1 MRSKFIL
8 TREKI
13 AQMFE
18 RSRHSS
24 QSKTTWLMLLLLT
37 VFAWQ
42 CKKDDYKGETKGVCP
57 QVVSTIPGTDTTNVL
72 VRTKVTVLFN
82 EAMNPSTINT
92 TTFSLVKATS
102 AVATTK
108 AASTPLL
115 GTVTYAGMT
124 ATLTLD
130 TPLDPATKYTG
141 TVTKGAQDPDGNALK
156 ADYIWS
162 FTTAPLYTVALTANP
177 LLSGTMTGAGSF
189 NLGDSVTVVGT
200 PNAGF
205 TFSNWTDGATVV
217 SPNAIYKFKLS
228 ANRTLV
234 ANYSAIPYT
243 VAISSLPL
251 LSGTTTGAG
260 IFNSGASVT
269 VTAVPSVGFVFAN
282 WTEGATIVSAD
293 ASYVFTLMGNKTLV
307 AHFNAVVYTVA
318 VSSLPV
324 AGGTTTGTGVFNSGA
339 SVTVKAVPAVGY
351 SFTNWTDGA
360 AVAST
365 DANYTFTISSNKT
378 LVAHY
383 AVAAAKY
390 TLALS
395 SNPLLG
401 GTTSGAGSFNSGAS
415 VTATAVKNLGYTFT
429 NWKEG
434 ANIVSTNAIYTFPIS
449 GNRTLVANFTLV
461 PVNNFTLDVTAANGT
476 VLANPDQ
483 PTYLQG
489 ASVVLTATPDPGFT
503 FTSWGGDANGSVNPL
518 TVVMNANKN
527 ITANFTMIPSVGPAP
542 IDLGSAADFSALTK
556 SGVSTIGV
564 TSIEGNIGV
573 SPASA
578 TAITGFGLIMD
589 ANNQSSHTPIVSGKV
604 YASDY
609 ATPTPTKMTVAV
621 ADMENAFNVAMGLV
635 VPAPIVDLHAGNISG
650 RTLATGL
657 YKWSTGLLVTNAGVT
672 LNGGPN
678 DVWVFQI
685 SQNLTIDNNAI
696 IHLTGGAQAKN
707 VFWIVKGQAT
717 LGSDTDFSGIIL
729 SKTLISLNT
738 NAKVTGRLL
747 AQTAVTFNTST
758 VVLP

>member
-8 TREKI
+8 TKEKI

-24 QSKTTWLMLLLLT
+24 QSKATWLMLLLLT

-42 CKKDDYKGETKGVCP
+42 CKKDDYQGETKGVCP

-124 ATLTLD
+124 ATMSLD
-130 TPLDPATKYTG
+130 TQLEPATKYTG

-156 ADYIWS
+156 ADYTWS
-162 FTTAPLYTVALTANP
+162 FTTAPLYTIALTANP

-189 NLGDSVTVVGT
+189 NLGDSVTVVAT

-205 TFSNWTDGATVV
+205 TFTNWTDAATVI
-217 SPNAIYKFKLS
+217 SSNATYKFKIS
-228 ANRTLV
+228 TNRTLV
-234 ANYSAIPYT
+234 ANYTSIPYT
-243 VAISSLPL
+243 VALSSLP
-251 LSGTTTGAG
+251 
-260 IFNSGASVT
+260 I
-269 VTAVPSVGFVFAN
+269 
-282 WTEGATIVSAD
+282 
-293 ASYVFTLMGNKTLV
+293 
-307 AHFNAVVYTVA
+307 
-318 VSSLPV
+318 
-324 AGGTTTGTGVFNSGA
+324 AGGTTTGGGVFNSGA

-365 DANYTFTISSNKT
+365 DANYTFIIGSNKT

-383 AVAAAKY
+383 AVAAAQY

-434 ANIVSTNAIYTFPIS
+434 ANIVSTNTIYTFPIS

-461 PVNNFTLDVTAANGT
+461 PVNNFTLDVIAVNGT

-503 FTSWGGDANGSVNPL
+503 FTSWGGDANGSVSPL

-564 TSIEGNIGV
+564 TSIQGNIGV

-635 VPAPIVDLHAGNISG
+635 VPAPIVDLYSGNISG

-657 YKWSTGLLVTNAGVT
+657 YKWSTGLLITNAGVT

-685 SQNLTIDNNAI
+685 SQNLTVDNNAI

-717 LGSDTDFSGIIL
+717 LGSDSDFSGIIL

-747 AQTAVTFNTST
+747 AQTEVTFITST